1 MKTLQNQTAALR
13 MPLSALGAVRRPL
26 FWMGCAFL
34 LTVWLL
40 LALPGWTF
48 LPCAAGGILCIGWLS
63 QGSPRHFLPLLAL
76 FSLLGLAAVLGHRG
90 LIQVRLLPLL
100 APGRPVSVTLTIEEA
115 VQRGAYRRYSGRA
128 VLESDTGRAA
138 AEAVVSGY
146 TEERF
151 SPGETLRCEAV
162 CSEPPKERELLSG
175 PVRLR
180 LVRLLPGDPL
190 DSPHFSARLI
200 RWRAFLADRIH
211 ILAPG
216 ETGEVLAAMLVGDR
230 SRLSAGLNASFRRS
244 GLSHL
249 LVVSGL
255 HLVILSRM
263 VSLFLAPF
271 VQERRRAFFLIGF
284 CWGFALL
291 TGAGSSVVRAA
302 VMLTLAQIGDL
313 LGRRGD
319 TLTSLSA
326 AGVLMAVQNPGAIL
340 SASFQLSFGAVAGIA
355 LLSAPF
361 ERLLAGKAPGAARS
375 WLAANLSAGLAA
387 QAGAAPALLASFG
400 LFPLLGIAANLL
412 VVD

>member
-1 MKTLQNQTAALR
+1 
-13 MPLSALGAVRRPL
+13 MPLSAFGAVRRPL

-40 LALPGWTF
+40 LALPGWAV
-48 LPCAAGGILCIGWLS
+48 LPCAAGGVLCIGWLS
-63 QGSPRHFLPLLAL
+63 QGSLRHFLPLLAL
-76 FSLLGLAAVLGHRG
+76 FSLLGLAVVLCHRW
-90 LIQVRLLPLL
+90 LAQARLLPLL
-100 APGRPVSVTLTIEEA
+100 APDRPVSVTLTIEKA

-128 VLESDTGRAA
+128 VLESDAGRAA

-146 TEERF
+146 TEEFF

-162 CSEPPKERELLSG
+162 CPEPPRERELLSDS
-175 PVRLR
+175 VRLR
-180 LVRLLPGDPL
+180 LVRLIPGDPL
-190 DSPHFSARLI
+190 DSPHFTARLI

-211 ILAPG
+211 TFAPG
-216 ETGEVLAAMLVGDR
+216 ETGAVLAAMLVGDR

-263 VSLFLAPF
+263 VWLFLAPF
-271 VQERRRAFFLIGF
+271 VRERRRAFFLIGF

-319 TLTSLSA
+319 TLTSLSV
-326 AGVLMAVQNPGAIL
+326 AGVLMAVRIP
-340 SASFQLSFGAVAGIA
+340 
-355 LLSAPF
+355 
-361 ERLLAGKAPGAARS
+361 AR
-375 WLAANLSAGLAA
+375 
-387 QAGAAPALLASFG
+387 F
-400 LFPLLGIAANLL
+400 
-412 VVD
+412 